1 MVDIIIPIYKS
12 EPSEDD
18 IISLHQ
24 VFKILKNYEI
34 TIIYPK
40 NLDISFYEKNF
51 PCQFKSFDKEYFEN
65 ISGYNKLMLSSLFY
79 QNFYKKY
86 ILIYQTDA
94 FVFRDELNFWINKD
108 YDYIGAPWLRSHKKI
123 PFLKLALE
131 KTAAAFKTIINYKG
145 NGKTQKD
152 KSLTYNQVGN
162 GGLSLRKRAKCIEI
176 LEKLPNIVEIYL
188 KSLGDFYNE
197 DIFWSIEAKRN
208 GIAFSKPDYKEAC
221 AFSIENKQEKAMQY
235 NLGKLPFACHR
246 WNKERDFWRKY
257 FEKEGYII

>member
-1 MVDIIIPIYKS
+1 
-12 EPSEDD
+12 
-18 IISLHQ
+18 
-24 VFKILKNYEI
+24 
-34 TIIYPK
+34 
-40 NLDISFYEKNF
+40 
-51 PCQFKSFDKEYFEN
+51 
-65 ISGYNKLMLSSLFY
+65 MLSSLFY

-208 GIAFSKPDYKEAC
+208 GIDFSKPDYKEAC